1 MVSNV
6 HITASQW
13 KYGVSNKQLHVQ
25 SSNKDPF
32 LMTCIGYKLTMK
44 TPERHC

>member
-1 MVSNV
+1 MFISLLHSGNMVFPTSNYMFKV
-6 HITASQW
+6 
-13 KYGVSNKQLHVQ
+13 
-25 SSNKDPF
+25 SNKDPF